1 MKQIDDVLSGLEL
14 YFRQTDQQCTEKT
27 PWFTRW
33 LYIPVEERMQILD
46 DLLMPYPAT
55 VQKRNKLCIG
65 GFKNRKQ
72 SR

>member
-14 YFRQTDQQCTEKT
+14 YFRRTDQQCIKKT

-46 DLLMPYPAT
+46 DLLMPYPTT
-55 VQKRNKLCIG
+55 VQKK
-65 GFKNRKQ
+65 K
-72 SR
+72 